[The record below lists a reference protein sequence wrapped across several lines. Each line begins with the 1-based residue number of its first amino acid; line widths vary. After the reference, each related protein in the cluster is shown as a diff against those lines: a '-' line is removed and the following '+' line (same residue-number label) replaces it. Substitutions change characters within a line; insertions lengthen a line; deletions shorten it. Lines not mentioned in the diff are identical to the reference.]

1 MFYYIVDKSTTK
13 SHQKLEKLIISWLK
27 QRRLDGIFN
36 DVHSPQQI
44 SEQAKA
50 GCLKNY
56 KTIVAIGDDQTLQYT
71 INGVINSGA
80 NVAVGFIPTVSNSI
94 SAHRLQLRSWYQ
106 AASYL
111 SGRRLSEFALGRRPN
126 GYIFIQETISSKDNG
141 DNIAKLCIDNNL
153 HIKAPL
159 NQMIVH
165 YNGRGVLDT
174 GPSFLIEIFA
184 NTTHSTLRK
193 ISSKSI
199 LTVMK
204 NTKSIKQTPDQI
216 LQVRLPANIIELQHS
231 DQQLYT
237 SGGEKIG
244 EKASITTTKK
254 TVQIITGKHLSL

>member
-13 SHQKLEKLIISWLK
+13 SHQKLEKLIVSWLK

-36 DVHSPQQI
+36 DAHSPQQI
-44 SEQAKA
+44 SELAKA
-50 GCLKNY
+50 GCTKNY

-71 INGVINSGA
+71 INGVINSGINA
-80 NVAVGFIPTVSNSI
+80 AVGFIPTVNNSI
-94 SAHRLQLRSWYQ
+94 SAHRLQLKSWHQ

-126 GYIFIQETISSKDNG
+126 GYIFIQETISSKDNE
-141 DNIAKLCIDNNL
+141 NNTVKLCIDNNL
-153 HIKAPL
+153 HIETPL

-165 YNGRGVLDT
+165 YNGQDALDT
-174 GPSFLIEIFA
+174 EPSFLIEIFA

-199 LTVMK
+199 FTAIK
-204 NTKSIKQTPDQI
+204 NPKSIEQTPDQI
-216 LQVRLPANIIELQHS
+216 LQVRLPANIIELEHS

-244 EKASITTTKK
+244 DKASITTTKK
-254 TVQIITGKHLSL
+254 TVQIVTGKHLAL